1 MSPKTLHKAKAI
13 HKRGGVT
20 QAYFRTYA
28 VTSTSGKTYDVDLA
42 ADTCTCP
49 ARVTCSHISA
59 ANIHRAGVLSWA
71 PVFYRGKGVGER
83 PAKQRRSGAPH

>member
-59 ANIHRAGVLSWA
+59 ANIHRALRRA
-71 PVFYRGKGVGER
+71 PTSP
-83 PAKQRRSGAPH
+83 PAPAGAPRPPRSRRH